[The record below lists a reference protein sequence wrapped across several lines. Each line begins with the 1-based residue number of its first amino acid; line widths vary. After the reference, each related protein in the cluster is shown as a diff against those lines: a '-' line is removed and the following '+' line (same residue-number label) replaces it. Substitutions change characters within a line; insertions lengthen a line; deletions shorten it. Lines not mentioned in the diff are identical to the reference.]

1 MNKPIDVLMAPEAD
15 LPIDANPAAFVAAS
29 GDGVV
34 VPDAQLLFTAD
45 FVRSGHDLKLIGNDG
60 AEVVIPEYFSN
71 AIAPAL
77 TAPNGVIC
85 TQNRHLGKSPF
96 SIASNRSRVDQSG
109 SLPAISM
116 ACSRLKFLMP
126 CLVLK

>member
-77 TAPNGVIC
+77 TAPNGAMIGGETVSLLAGPQFPGQYAQASPSPD
-85 TQNRHLGKSPF
+85 TQPASTIQWLGRTNP
-96 SIASNRSRVDQSG
+96 
-109 SLPAISM
+109 
-116 ACSRLKFLMP
+116 
-126 CLVLK
+126 